1 MYKPTLQELPS
12 SRDVI
17 DVFGGYNHNMRI
29 GSGEFYD
36 MQNLT
41 SAYYPLLAPRRQ
53 RGTYL
58 TPDDNPRCLIEKDA
72 LCYVFKRGTNLFF
85 IMNEQEYD
93 LGITPID
100 AAEERRLVSMG
111 AYVVIFPDRLYINT
125 KDTTEKGSIDAEFTT
140 SGTVTYELCDAEG
153 NPYVVNETS
162 VEEPTEPTDKM
173 IWLDRSSTPA
183 SLKQFSEA
191 SGMWIGIASVYV
203 KISSTNLG
211 KAFEQYDGVNI
222 SGISAD
228 IAPDLNATSVVWA
241 KDDNSITVVG
251 IINENSY
258 VQNTAITVTRKMP
271 EMDYVIESNNRL
283 WGCRYGLQD
292 GKVVNELYACKQGDF
307 KNWNCYMGIS
317 TDSYRVSLGADGQ
330 FTGAISYLGYPTF
343 FKENCCYVVY
353 GNMPREY
360 QVQETALRGVQKGS
374 EKSLAM
380 VNEVLYY
387 KSRTGICAYNG
398 ALPTEISSA
407 LGENAYSN
415 AVACAYKNKYYI
427 SMLDKSTNSSVFFVF
442 DVEKG
447 MWHKEDDL
455 KAECFCAVDD
465 EVYYISD
472 GSIRTL
478 FGSGTKDIEKIK
490 WMAETGDLGV
500 DAPDKKYI
508 SRLSVRLSMDI
519 GTRVYISIK
528 YDSSGGWERICS
540 LTGNTLRTF
549 TLPIKPKRCDHL
561 KLKFEGEG
569 DAKIYAISKTVE
581 IGSDV

>member
-1 MYKPTLQELPS
+1 MYKPTLTELPS

-29 GSGEFYD
+29 GNGEFYD

-41 SAYYPLLAPRRQ
+41 SAYYPLLSPRRQ

-85 IMNEQEYD
+85 VMNEHEYD
-93 LGITPID
+93 LGTTPID
-100 AAEERRLVSMG
+100 AEVERKLVSMG
-111 AYVVIFPDRLYINT
+111 AYVIIFPDRLYINT
-125 KDTTEKGSIDAEFTT
+125 KDTTDFGKIDAEFTT

-173 IWLDRSSTPA
+173 IWLDRSSAPA

-222 SGISAD
+222 SGVSAD

-427 SMLDKSTNSSVFFVF
+427 TMLNKSTNSNEFFVF

-478 FGSGTKDIEKIK
+478 FGSGTKDTEKIK